1 MIGVPMPDPRD
12 SIITNLNQQMEA
24 YFGAGKGVQVI
35 AQGVSGVKDGTYG
48 GGHSSKLRA
57 ERDRLAPGLKQL
69 ADSGISINKA
79 SAALGI
85 DHKRA
90 RLIARENGFK
100 FADTQ

>member
-12 SIITNLNQQMEA
+12 SIIDNLNKQMA
-24 YFGAGKGVQVI
+24 DFFGAGNVAQEI

-57 ERDRLAPGLKQL
+57 ERDRLAPSLKKL
-69 ADSGISINKA
+69 AEAGTSINKA

-85 DHKRA
+85 DLKRA
-90 RLIARENGFK
+90 RLIARENGFR
-100 FADTQ
+100 FVEP

>member
-24 YFGAGKGVQVI
+24 FFGAGNVEQEI

-57 ERDRLAPGLKQL
+57 ERDRIAPRLKAL
-69 ADSGISINKA
+69 VDSGA
-79 SAALGI
+79 SLHQACLNIGI

-100 FADTQ
+100 LPDTK

>member
-12 SIITNLNQQMEA
+12 SMIASLNEQMEA
-24 YFGAGKGVQVI
+24 YFGAGNVVQEI

-57 ERDRLAPGLKQL
+57 ERDRLAPGLKVL
-69 ADSGISINKA
+69 AEAGSSINKA
-79 SAALGI
+79 AAAIGI

-100 FADTQ
+100 FADTP